1 MPALHD
7 LLQRFRA
14 AGAPG
19 PAAAVPSEHRA
30 VEDEL
35 EPVFARLEGAEQARL
50 RTVAAAHDQARRI
63 TGSARE
69 QAAGLVER
77 ARAEAPAERAAVAA
91 EMLRAAEDEEQ
102 AMRVAAEDEAGR
114 IREAASTRM
123 DGLVTRA
130 TGIVAGF
137 LDETRASP

>member
-7 LLQRFRA
+7 LLQRFRP

-35 EPVFARLEGAEQARL
+35 EPVFARLEGAEQERR
-50 RTVAAAHDQARRI
+50 RTVAAAHDLARSL
-63 TGSARE
+63 TGSARDR
-69 QAAGLVER
+69 AAGLIEQ
-77 ARAEAPAERAAVAA
+77 ARAAATAERAAAAA

-102 AMRVAAEDEAGR
+102 AMRAAAEDEAR
-114 IREAASTRM
+114 RVREAASTRM
-123 DGLVTRA
+123 DGLVARA
-130 TGIVAGF
+130 MGVVAGL